1 MGLYL
6 DERLKEVLAISYY
19 NYYCYKWFCWI
30 TEGVL
35 EVFSKHKSTSKHLF
49 PQLVYLNSLKH
60 WSISNAM

>member
-6 DERLKEVLAISYY
+6 DERLKEVLAISY
-19 NYYCYKWFCWI
+19 YKWFCWI

-35 EVFSKHKSTSKHLF
+35 EVFSKHKSTSKHVF